1 MHDVLIIGGG
11 VAGMSAALWCDDLG
25 LRALVLE
32 KEAEIGGQLHIIFN
46 PIRNHL
52 GVQANNGKEMFDIFF
67 EQIKSRPIQILKG
80 ANVSQID
87 FESRV
92 INLYDGSTFRAS
104 ALIIATGVR
113 RKKLGVQGEEQF
125 QGRGI
130 LQSGKRDAKKVK
142 GKRVCIIGGGD
153 AALEN
158 AIILSEFCE
167 EIFLVHRRDRFR
179 ARAEFVRTVTQNPR
193 IKIFTN
199 TVVTKI
205 NGASWIEN
213 VDLMNLKTHTTISIK
228 IDALLIR
235 IGVEPNTDFCRGIL
249 ALDEQGYIKIN
260 ENCETNVKNV
270 FAIGDVASPLAPTIS
285 TAIGMGATATKIIS
299 FRLSNNS

>member
-32 KEAEIGGQLHIIFN
+32 KEAEIGGQLHVIFN

-52 GVQANNGKEMFDIFF
+52 GVQANNGKEMLDIFCG
-67 EQIKSRPIQILKG
+67 QIKSRPIQILKG
-80 ANVSQID
+80 ANVSQVD
-87 FESRV
+87 FENRV
-92 INLYDGSTFRAS
+92 INLYDGSSFRAS
-104 ALIIATGVR
+104 ALIVATGVR
-113 RKKLGVQGEEQF
+113 KRKLGVQGEEQF

-130 LQSGKRDAKKVK
+130 LQSGKKDAEKVK
-142 GKRVCIIGGGD
+142 GKRVCIVGGGD
-153 AALEN
+153 AAFEN

-179 ARAEFVRTVTQNPR
+179 ARSEFIRAVTQNSR

-213 VDLMNLKTHTTISIK
+213 VDLMNLKTNTTISIK

-285 TAIGMGATATKIIS
+285 TAIGMGATATKIIC